1 MIYLKDSTVGI
12 DIQIQRIQQRLYD
25 KLSSSLNCEIHA
37 YGRAYKTNNDGSI
50 KPEVYEN
57 GRYKELLTNNKI
69 KGLHFFFIENDES
82 DILTRTCMSSNT
94 IDLIVIV
101 DDLSKVRNDINHY
114 PDEEI
119 KEEVKSYVKSYFEVT
134 SVVKNE
140 AALDGFDISKLHF
153 IYPYFV
159 FRITGTINNY

>member
-1 MIYLKDSTVGI
+1 MIYLKDNPVGI

-37 YGRAYKTNNDGSI
+37 YGRAYKTNNKGSI
-50 KPEVYEN
+50 KPEVYKE
-57 GRYKELLTNNKI
+57 GRYNELLTNSQI
-69 KGLHFFFIENDES
+69 KGLHFFFIEDNES
-82 DILTRTCMSSNT
+82 SVLTRTCMSSNT

-101 DDLSKVRNDINHY
+101 DDLSKVRNDVQHY

-119 KEEVKSYVKSYFEVT
+119 KEEVKSYIKSYFEIT

-140 AALDGFDISKLHF
+140 DALDGFDISKLNF